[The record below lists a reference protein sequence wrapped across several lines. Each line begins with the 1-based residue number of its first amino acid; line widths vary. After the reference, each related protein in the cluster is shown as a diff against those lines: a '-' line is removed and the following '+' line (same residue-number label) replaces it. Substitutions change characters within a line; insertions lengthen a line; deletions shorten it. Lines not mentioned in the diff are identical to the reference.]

1 MSLAIE
7 AILERSGRVENG
19 VSVIPERYEPKT
31 LRWQGVGSHIRMTT
45 PRSETSNTVFLLQRV
60 DNPLFRKS
68 DVKPIV
74 VRVIDEARP
83 DVAEDY
89 VSYDD
94 EPEHQSRYVAD
105 IYRVPKVIEDVDG
118 YLRGEWPI
126 PQEYL
131 ERSASD
137 ILRAFEEIAGAEP
150 DTTISLERADGKY
163 SFQNI
168 GPAGLQEAGTLPFY
182 PIR

>member
-105 IYRVPKVIEDVDG
+105 
-118 YLRGEWPI
+118 
-126 PQEYL
+126 
-131 ERSASD
+131 
-137 ILRAFEEIAGAEP
+137 
-150 DTTISLERADGKY
+150 
-163 SFQNI
+163 
-168 GPAGLQEAGTLPFY
+168 
-182 PIR
+182 